1 MIANHPMAAHNATII
16 YGPLL
21 IAGAQTGYFPLYFF
35 DGKIDGAVTEIA
47 NAVEQYDGFLD
58 HILQR

>member
-1 MIANHPMAAHNATII
+1 LQGRKQDISLCI
-16 YGPLL
+16 
-21 IAGAQTGYFPLYFF
+21 FF